1 MTPTDA
7 KIVDFNSDLFLEVDQ
22 SLKPLFSL
30 FSKFLPISQFYRP
43 PLFAFLAS
51 RADEVG
57 HEIVEL
63 SQHECG
69 VTIRNDPVRYR
80 ENVSFL
86 AVGGVRRLRSPSGN
100 DPPPGGQP
108 FGQFCAGEK
117 NAKPQEHVIGM
128 FWHRSYARCVV
139 Q

>member
-1 MTPTDA
+1 MTPTAA
-7 KIVDFNSDLFLEVDQ
+7 KIVDFNSDLFLEVCQ
-22 SLKPLFSL
+22 SLKPLFSP

-69 VTIRNDPVRYR
+69 ATIRNDPVRYR
-80 ENVSFL
+80 ESVSFSPS
-86 AVGGVRRLRSPSGN
+86 AEYGGYDPQAGTIRLR
-100 DPPPGGQP
+100 
-108 FGQFCAGEK
+108 A
-117 NAKPQEHVIGM
+117 
-128 FWHRSYARCVV
+128 
-139 Q
+139 

>member
-7 KIVDFNSDLFLEVDQ
+7 KIVDFNSDLFLEVCQ

-57 HEIVEL
+57 HEILEL

-80 ENVSFL
+80 ENVSFSRS
-86 AVGGVRRLRSPSGN
+86 AEYGGYDPQAGTIRLRVANPSVSFV
-100 DPPPGGQP
+100 PVKKTQSR
-108 FGQFCAGEK
+108 K
-117 NAKPQEHVIGM
+117 NI
-128 FWHRSYARCVV
+128 
-139 Q
+139 